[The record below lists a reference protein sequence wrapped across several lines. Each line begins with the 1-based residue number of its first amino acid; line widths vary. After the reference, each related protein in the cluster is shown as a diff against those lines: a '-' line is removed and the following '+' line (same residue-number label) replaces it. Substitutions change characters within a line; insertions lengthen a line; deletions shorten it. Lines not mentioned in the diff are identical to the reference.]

1 MGRHASRS
9 SFPVASNLKPDSDI
23 HSAAVRSAA
32 AEEFPSRLM
41 RAERCVLRA
50 GVLGISASNMLG
62 YHSFW
67 VPILNEFS
75 RNELTNERHRTCKL
89 RCG

>member
-1 MGRHASRS
+1 MGRHAARS
-9 SFPVASNLKPDSDI
+9 SFPVASNLKPGRDI

-41 RAERCVLRA
+41 RAERCVLRT
-50 GVLGISASNMLG
+50 GVLGISASNISG

-67 VPILNEFS
+67 VA
-75 RNELTNERHRTCKL
+75 LTQRIQPERIDK
-89 RCG
+89 